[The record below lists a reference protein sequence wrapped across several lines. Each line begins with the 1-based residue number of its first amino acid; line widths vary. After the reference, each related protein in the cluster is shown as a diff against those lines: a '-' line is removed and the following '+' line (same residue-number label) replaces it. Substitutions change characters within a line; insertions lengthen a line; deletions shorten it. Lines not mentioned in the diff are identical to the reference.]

1 MAIKVLHI
9 VGGSQTNG
17 AYKGANILHQALLKR
32 DINSKILNDTP
43 KKKNKN
49 NTKNL
54 DEDIIY
60 INNNFFTKIINKI
73 CVNFEKILKS
83 IFLHSPRSTFTL
95 GFFGFDI
102 TKLKE
107 YKNSDIIH
115 IHWLNQGFIT
125 IKSLSKINKPV
136 VWTMRDMWPFTG
148 GSHYTMDFEKYEN
161 GSISRMIQNFKKRNY
176 NSNFRFIAISDW
188 LKNNAE
194 KSNVLKDFNIERI
207 YNNIDLKD
215 FNIIEQDNA
224 RSILKINTKKHIIL
238 YGAQNPQNKRKGWN
252 IFLET
257 LKKLDNSKYFLLI
270 FGSFWSKKTLDDIG
284 IEYRAFGF
292 INDNKIL
299 NTIYSSADMFV
310 APSIQEAFGK
320 TWAEAMACETPV
332 VCFNNTSI
340 SEMVDHKINGYIVDG
355 FDSNKLKDGIDW
367 LSNEIRKDNYNRDT
381 ARNKI
386 INIDAKVIAEKYIS
400 LYRDILTSK
409 IK

>member
-1 MAIKVLHI
+1 MEIKVLHI

-32 DINSKILNDTP
+32 NIKSKILNDTP
-43 KKKNKN
+43 KKYNKD

-54 DEDIIY
+54 DEDVIY
-60 INNNFFTKIINKI
+60 INDNFITKLISNIY
-73 CVNFEKILKS
+73 VYSEKILKS

-115 IHWLNQGFIT
+115 IHWLNQGFIN

-136 VWTMRDMWPFTG
+136 IWTMRDMWPFTG

-161 GSISRMIQNFKKRNY
+161 SSLSQMIQNFKKRNY
-176 NSNFRFIAISDW
+176 NKNFRFIAISDW
-188 LKNNAE
+188 LKNNAK
-194 KSNVLKDFNIERI
+194 KSNVLKNFNIERI

-215 FNIIEQDNA
+215 FNIITQDNA
-224 RSILKINTKKHIIL
+224 RSQLNISTKKQIIL
-238 YGAQNPQNKRKGWN
+238 YGAQNPQSKRKGWD
-252 IFLET
+252 IFVET
-257 LKKLDNSKYFLLI
+257 LKELDNSKYFLLI
-270 FGSFWSKKTLDDIG
+270 FGSFWSKEILDNIG
-284 IEYRAFGF
+284 IEYQAFGF

-299 NTIYSSADMFV
+299 NTIYSSADIFV

-320 TWAEAMACETPV
+320 TWAESMACETPV
-332 VCFNNTSI
+332 VCFKNTAI
-340 SEMVDHKINGYIVDG
+340 SEMIDHKINGYIVDG
-355 FDSNKLKDGIDW
+355 FDSSKLKEGIDW

-381 ARNKI
+381 ARSKV

-400 LYRDILTSK
+400 LYRNILNS
-409 IK
+409 